1 MSIAFARLVVRARVF
16 VIVAWIAAAVAVT
29 LALPTIRQAQVGALG
44 DLVPNDA
51 TAIEAERRSNEL
63 FGFPLISRTLVVERR
78 GQGLS
83 LERRA
88 EVAAHAARVN
98 LGRDPGLRS
107 VAGALP
113 VSNAFGRPP
122 FSRERSTTAVTFLFF
137 EPDIG
142 QIGRTGLARR
152 FAEER
157 AGPLP
162 GGSVGVTGAIP
173 ARYEQARVIEDALP
187 WVELATVVMVA
198 AAVALYFRAPGA
210 PLLALA
216 TVAIAYLICI
226 RLIAWIGE
234 RVGVSVPSEVEP
246 VIVAL
251 LFGVITDYMI
261 FFTSRFRR
269 LLREGLDA
277 RAAAERTTAGLA
289 PIIVTCALTVALGSA
304 ALVVADLGFF
314 QAFGPGMAMAVLVAL
329 AVSITFVPAV
339 LALAGGAILWPSARR
354 GDERGMRTSSGRPS
368 VTARLI
374 DLAVR
379 RPGRTVLA
387 CLALLAVASSG
398 LLELNLGNSLIRG
411 LPAESEPRRAYAA
424 GAQGFAPGI
433 LSPTV
438 IVVERTGVARRRAA
452 LARLQRALDR
462 FPGVAEVIGPGSNPT
477 RASFGAVL
485 SRGGDAARY
494 VLVLG
499 NDPLGSRAIAT
510 VDRLGDRMPELLAS
524 AGLPRASASIA
535 GDTALSAETIDNTVD
550 DLARVIPA
558 VMAVVVLVL
567 VVFLRGL
574 VAPLYLVAASLLA
587 PLAAVGL
594 ATYVFGD
601 IRDYGEL
608 TYFVP
613 VAAGVLLIAL
623 GSDYNVF
630 LAGRVWQEA
639 KRRPLLDA
647 VRVGGKG
654 AAGAISAAGLVLAGS
669 FALLAL
675 VPLRS
680 FRELAFV
687 TTVGLLIDAFV
698 VRTVLVPAAIALV
711 GERSGWPGH
720 RLRRRRQDPLNPGG
734 PPTQARRTAA
744 RSTPSHLGHSAR
756 AHQGCA
762 LDRPPDA

>member
-1 MSIAFARLVVRARVF
+1 MSAALARWVVRGRVF

-29 LALPTIRQAQVGALG
+29 MWLPTIRQAQVGALG

-51 TAIEAERRSNEL
+51 AAIEAERRSHEL

-78 GQGLS
+78 GQGLP
-83 LERRA
+83 LKRRA
-88 EVAAHAARVN
+88 EVVLRAARVN
-98 LGRDPGLRS
+98 RGNDPGLRS
-107 VAGALP
+107 VVGALP

-122 FSRERSTTAVTFLFF
+122 FSRERSTTAVTYLFIA
-137 EPDIG
+137 PDIG

-152 FAEER
+152 YAEKR

-162 GGSVGVTGAIP
+162 GGYVGVTGAIP

-187 WVELATVVMVA
+187 WVELATVALVA
-198 AAVALYFRAPGA
+198 AAVGLYFRAPGA

-226 RLIAWIGE
+226 RLIAWIGQ

-246 VIVAL
+246 IIVAL
-251 LFGVITDYMI
+251 LFGVITDYVI
-261 FFTSRFRR
+261 FYTSRFRR
-269 LLREGLDA
+269 HLRDGLDA

-289 PIIVTCALTVALGSA
+289 PIIVTCALTVAGGSA
-304 ALVVADLGFF
+304 ALVVAELGFF
-314 QAFGPGMAMAVLVAL
+314 QAFGPGMAMAVLIAL
-329 AVSITFVPAV
+329 AVSITFVPAA
-339 LALAGGAILWPSARR
+339 LALAGGPILWPSARR
-354 GDERGMRTSSGRPS
+354 GKEPAVEAGEGRSS

-374 DLAVR
+374 DVAVR
-379 RPGRTVLA
+379 RPGLTMLA
-387 CLALLAVASSG
+387 CLAILAVASSG
-398 LLELNLGNSLIRG
+398 LLKLDLGNSLIRG
-411 LPAESEPRRAYAA
+411 LPAQSEPRRAYAA

-438 IVVERTGVARRRAA
+438 IVVEEAGVVRRRAA

-462 FPGVAEVIGPGSNPT
+462 TPGVAEVIGPADNPVV
-477 RASFGAVL
+477 ASVGAVL
-485 SRGGDAARY
+485 SREGDAARY

-499 NDPLGSRAIAT
+499 DDPLGSRAIAT

-535 GDTALSAETIDNTVD
+535 GDTALSAETINGTVD
-550 DLARVIPA
+550 DLARVVPA
-558 VMAVVVLVL
+558 VMAVIVLIL

-587 PLAAVGL
+587 PLAAIGL

-601 IRDYGEL
+601 IRGYGEL

-613 VAAGVLLIAL
+613 VAAGVLLVAL

-630 LAGRVWQEA
+630 LAGRIWEEA
-639 KRRPLLDA
+639 EQRPLLEA

-654 AAGAISAAGLVLAGS
+654 AARTISAAGLVLAGS

-687 TTVGLLIDAFV
+687 TSVGLLIDAFL

-711 GERSGWPGH
+711 GERSGWPGR
-720 RLRRRRQDPLNPGG
+720 RLRPRRRDSLS
-734 PPTQARRTAA
+734 TAA
-744 RSTPSHLGHSAR
+744 LPLKPESSA
-756 AHQGCA
+756 QS
-762 LDRPPDA
+762 